1 MPKVTW
7 GGARSET
14 PEGEWCLEVS
24 GNRMGRGLETW
35 DLACAERKGRARES
49 AAGAPANESGD
60 FSTSESSTYTLT
72 LWAPHRNTGHPHF

>member
-14 PEGEWCLEVS
+14 PEGAWCLEVS

-35 DLACAERKGRARES
+35 GLASAEREGRARES
-49 AAGAPANESGD
+49 AAVAPANDTGD
-60 FSTSESSTYTLT
+60 FSTSESSTSTLT
-72 LWAPHRNTGHPHF
+72 L